1 MTYGGSAVRIAA
13 IIPAYNE
20 EKTIAGVLSVLTRSH
35 EVAEIIVVDDGST
48 DRTGQVAGIFGVSL
62 IQLPENRGKGG
73 AVKAGLDSTR
83 AEIILFL
90 DADLVGLN
98 TGHVRELLFP
108 VVSGNAEMSIGL
120 FESGRKVTDLAQRV
134 APYLTGQ
141 RVVKRTVLEQVNDL
155 DITRFGFE
163 IALTRL
169 VDALQLP
176 VAEVQL
182 HNLTHVTK
190 EEKMGLLKGFA
201 ARLRMYWEIVR
212 CYARSG

>member
-1 MTYGGSAVRIAA
+1 MRIAA

-20 EKTIAGVLSVLTRSH
+20 EKTIGGVLSVLTKLKEIA
-35 EVAEIIVVDDGST
+35 EVIVVDDGST
-48 DRTGQVAGIFGVSL
+48 DRTAAVAANFGVTL

-73 AVKAGLDSTR
+73 AVKAGLDVTQ
-83 AEIILFL
+83 AEAILFL

-98 TGHVRELLFP
+98 AGHVRELLVP
-108 VVSGNAEMSIGL
+108 VVSGDAGMSIGL
-120 FESGRKVTDLAQRV
+120 FESGRAVTDLAQRV

-141 RVVKRTVLEQVNDL
+141 RVVKKTVLEQVNDL
-155 DITRFGFE
+155 DVTRFGFE

-169 VDALQLP
+169 ADALRLP

-212 CYARSG
+212 CYARCG

>member
-1 MTYGGSAVRIAA
+1 MKIAV

-20 EKTIAGVLSVLTRSH
+20 EKTIGAVLSILTRSQ
-35 EVAEIIVVDDGST
+35 EISEIIVVNDGSS
-48 DRTGQVAGIFGVSL
+48 DRTGQVAANYGVTL

-73 AVKAGLDSTR
+73 AVKAGLDSTQ

-90 DADLVGLN
+90 DADLIGLN
-98 TGHVRELLFP
+98 TGHVNQLLAP
-108 VVSGNAEMSIGL
+108 VVSGQAAMSIGL
-120 FESGRKVTDLAQRV
+120 FEKGRIATDLAQKV

-141 RVVKRTVLEQVNDL
+141 RAVRRSVLEQVNDL

-169 VDALQLP
+169 ADVLRLP
-176 VAEVQL
+176 VVEVQL

-212 CYARSG
+212 CYAKSG

>member
-1 MTYGGSAVRIAA
+1 VRIAV
-13 IIPAYNE
+13 IVPAYNE
-20 EKTIAGVLSVLTRSH
+20 EKTIAGVLSVLTRLH
-35 EVAEIIVVDDGST
+35 EVSEVIVVDDGST
-48 DRTGQVAGIFGVSL
+48 DRTAQVAGSFGVTV

-73 AVKAGLDSTR
+73 AVKSGLDSTQ

-90 DADLVGLN
+90 DADLIGLN
-98 TGHVRELLFP
+98 HGHVRQLLAP
-108 VVSGNAEMSIGL
+108 VVSGEAEMSIGL
-120 FESGRKVTDLAQRV
+120 FESGRMATDLAQKV

-141 RVVKRTVLEQVNDL
+141 RAVKRTVLEQVNDL
-155 DITRFGFE
+155 DVTRFGFE

-169 VDALQLP
+169 VDALRLK
-176 VAEVQL
+176 VTEVQL
-182 HNLTHVTK
+182 YNLTHVTK

>member
-1 MTYGGSAVRIAA
+1 MKIAA
-13 IIPAYNE
+13 IVPAFNE
-20 EKTIAGVLSVLTRSH
+20 EKTIGGVLSVLTRLQEIA
-35 EVAEIIVVDDGST
+35 EVIVVDDGST
-48 DRTGQVAGIFGVSL
+48 DRTGQVAESFGVSI

-73 AVKAGLDSTR
+73 AVKAGLDSTQ
-83 AEIILFL
+83 AGVILFL

-98 TGHVRELLFP
+98 QGHVRQLLAP
-108 VVSGNAEMSIGL
+108 VLSGSADMSIGL
-120 FESGRKVTDLAQRV
+120 FESGRMATDLAQKV

-141 RVVKRTVLEQVNDL
+141 RVVRRTVLEQVNDL

-169 VDALQLP
+169 ADALRLP

-212 CYARSG
+212 CYARSS

>member
-1 MTYGGSAVRIAA
+1 MRIAV
-13 IIPAYNE
+13 IVPAYNE
-20 EKTIAGVLSVLTRSH
+20 EKTIAGVLSVLTRLH
-35 EVAEIIVVDDGST
+35 EVSEVIVVDDGST
-48 DRTGQVAGIFGVSL
+48 DRTAQVAGSFGVTV

-73 AVKAGLDSTR
+73 AVKSGLDSTQ

-90 DADLVGLN
+90 DADLIGLN
-98 TGHVRELLFP
+98 HGHVRQLLAP
-108 VVSGNAEMSIGL
+108 VVSGEAEMSIGL
-120 FESGRKVTDLAQRV
+120 FESGRMATDLAQKV

-141 RVVKRTVLEQVNDL
+141 RAVKRTVLEQVNDL
-155 DITRFGFE
+155 DVTRFGFE

-169 VDALQLP
+169 VDALRLK
-176 VAEVQL
+176 VTEVQL
-182 HNLTHVTK
+182 YNLTHVTK

>member
-1 MTYGGSAVRIAA
+1 MKIAV

-20 EKTIAGVLSVLTRSH
+20 EKTIGAVLSILTRSQ
-35 EVAEIIVVDDGST
+35 EISEIIVVNDGSS
-48 DRTGQVAGIFGVSL
+48 DRTGQVAANFGVNL

-73 AVKAGLDSTR
+73 AVKAGLDSTQ

-90 DADLVGLN
+90 DADLIGLN
-98 TGHVRELLFP
+98 TGHVKQLLAP
-108 VVSGNAEMSIGL
+108 VVSGQAAMSIGL
-120 FESGRKVTDLAQRV
+120 FESGRIATDLAQKV

-141 RVVKRTVLEQVNDL
+141 RAVRRSVLEQLNDL

-169 VDALQLP
+169 ADVLRLQ
-176 VAEVQL
+176 VVEVQL

-212 CYARSG
+212 CYAKSG